1 MEVIRNILNYRCKGK
16 SAVTIGTFDGIHIGH
31 QKIIEKV
38 VQIET
43 MTSTVLT
50 FFPHPKVVLHG
61 KDAVEQIQT
70 IREREKAIEK
80 LAVERLVI
88 QHFSKEFANM
98 DAEDYVR
105 EILVERLNAA
115 KVIVGYDHRFGKQG
129 KAGIE
134 QMRDF
139 GQKYE
144 FEVEEISA
152 QEIENV
158 RVSST
163 KIRQAILQGKI
174 AEANKYLG
182 HPFTLTGVVTKG
194 MKLGRKIGFPTANIK
209 IEEDYKIMPKNG
221 VYAVWSTIEKEKK
234 YGMMSVG
241 ENPTIEGK
249 GKSIEVNFF
258 DFDEDLYG
266 KEIEINLVE
275 YTREQKK
282 FENIE
287 QLKDRLVQDEIQIRQ
302 IFSR

>member
-38 VQIET
+38 VQIKT

-61 KDAVEQIQT
+61 KNAVEQIQT

-88 QHFSKEFANM
+88 QYFSKEFANM

-174 AEANKYLG
+174 AEANKCLG